1 MQLTVELEG
10 IDTLARL
17 IAKYLADGSEFEV
30 SKETNQIFVKVDDQ
44 EDGAAEKTAVQQEET
59 KKEIKE
65 EVKAEKKDAAAKPEE
80 TAYTLEEIIKAVKEY
95 TLKDKE
101 GAKKLKPILQSLG
114 AERLSLLPKE
124 KLPEFIEG
132 ARKVGVEI

>member
-10 IDTLARL
+10 VDTLARL

-44 EDGAAEKTAVQQEET
+44 EDGATEKTAVQQEE
-59 KKEIKE
+59 
-65 EVKAEKKDAAAKPEE
+65 VKAEKKEAAAKQEE
-80 TAYTLEEIIKAVKEY
+80 TAYTLEEVIKAVKEY

-101 GAKKLKPILQSLG
+101 GAMKLKPVLQSLG

-132 ARKVGVEI
+132 ARKVGVEL

>member
-1 MQLTVELEG
+1 MRLTAELEG
-10 IDTLARL
+10 VDTLARL

-44 EDGAAEKTAVQQEET
+44 EDGATEKIAVQQ
-59 KKEIKE
+59 E
-65 EVKAEKKDAAAKPEE
+65 EVKAEKKEAAAKPEE
-80 TAYTLEEIIKAVKEY
+80 TAYTLEEVIKAVKEY

-101 GAKKLKPILQSLG
+101 GAMKLKPVLQSLG

-132 ARKVGVEI
+132 ARKVGVEL

>member
-10 IDTLARL
+10 VDTLARL

-44 EDGAAEKTAVQQEET
+44 EDGAAEKTAVQQVEL
-59 KKEIKE
+59 
-65 EVKAEKKDAAAKPEE
+65 VKAEKKEAAAKPGE
-80 TAYTLEEIIKAVKEY
+80 TACTLEEVIKAVKEY

-101 GAKKLKPILQSLG
+101 GAMKLKPILQSLG
-114 AERLSLLPKE
+114 AKKLSLLPKE

>member
-10 IDTLARL
+10 VDTLARL

-44 EDGAAEKTAVQQEET
+44 EDGATEKIAVQQ
-59 KKEIKE
+59 E
-65 EVKAEKKDAAAKPEE
+65 EVKAEKKEAAAKPEE
-80 TAYTLEEIIKAVKEY
+80 TAYTLEEVIKAVKEY

-101 GAKKLKPILQSLG
+101 GAMKLKPVLQSLG

>member
-1 MQLTVELEG
+1 MEVKLTDADVDGLAKRIVEYLWEG
-10 IDTLARL
+10 IP
-17 IAKYLADGSEFEV
+17 
-30 SKETNQIFVKVDDQ
+30 KEAIPDPPKKEKAVT
-44 EDGAAEKTAVQQEET
+44 AEKEAEPEKPIELVKEET
-59 KKEIKE
+59 
-65 EVKAEKKDAAAKPEE
+65 AAKQEE
-80 TAYTLEEIIKAVKEY
+80 TAYTLEEVIKSVKEY

-101 GAKKLKPILQSLG
+101 GAMKLKPVLQSLG

>member
-10 IDTLARL
+10 VDTLARL

-30 SKETNQIFVKVDDQ
+30 SKETGQIFVKVDDQ
-44 EDGAAEKTAVQQEET
+44 EDGAAEKAAVQQEGS
-59 KKEIKE
+59 
-65 EVKAEKKDAAAKPEE
+65 KAEKKEAAAKQEE
-80 TAYTLEEIIKAVKEY
+80 TAYTLEQVIKAVKDY

-101 GAKKLKPILQSLG
+101 GATKLKPVLQSLG
-114 AERLSLLPKE
+114 AKKLSLLPKE

>member
-10 IDTLARL
+10 VDTLARL

-44 EDGAAEKTAVQQEET
+44 EDGATEKTAVQQEE
-59 KKEIKE
+59 
-65 EVKAEKKDAAAKPEE
+65 VKAEKKKAAAKPEE
-80 TAYTLEEIIKAVKEY
+80 TAYTLEEVIKAVKEY

-101 GAKKLKPILQSLG
+101 GAMKLKPILQSLG
-114 AERLSLLPKE
+114 AVKLSLLPKE

>member
-10 IDTLARL
+10 VDTLARL

-44 EDGAAEKTAVQQEET
+44 EDGATEKIAVQQ
-59 KKEIKE
+59 E
-65 EVKAEKKDAAAKPEE
+65 EVKAEKKEAAAKPEE
-80 TAYTLEEIIKAVKEY
+80 TAYTLEEVIKAVKEY

-101 GAKKLKPILQSLG
+101 GAMKLKPVLQSLG

-132 ARKVGVEI
+132 ARKVGVEL